1 VNITEEHRQQS
12 STKYLE
18 VKFNSTLRGS
28 YIMIK
33 LVSFQGC
40 KDSSTYTKSINIKY
54 QINKRT
60 KITRSSPYM
69 QKRPLAKIQQHLMI
83 ETLKKLGKEVTYLNK
98 VKATYNDPI
107 ASIILMGKN
116 NFL

>member
-1 VNITEEHRQQS
+1 
-12 STKYLE
+12 
-18 VKFNSTLRGS
+18 
-28 YIMIK
+28 
-33 LVSFQGC
+33 
-40 KDSSTYTKSINIKY
+40 
-54 QINKRT
+54 
-60 KITRSSPYM
+60 M